1 MPRQNRDTYDVTEL
15 MKLIMQE
22 ETANS
27 KRIAQ
32 NTMFLYLRMMVVM
45 VVALYT
51 SRIILNTLGA
61 TDYGIYNVVGGIV
74 TIMAFLNGALASS
87 TSRFLTFALGE
98 RNEKK
103 LKNTFGAAL
112 NLHICV
118 ALLVLVVGETLGLW
132 FFYEKMIIPEERM
145 TAAFWV
151 YQFSIVTT
159 MVAFTQVPY
168 NASLIAH
175 EEMSIY
181 AYTGLY
187 EAISRLAIALLIGVS
202 PIDKL
207 VFYGL
212 LLLINTVAVQVF
224 YRWYA
229 LKHFS
234 ECIFSLVRDKELYK
248 QLLGYGGWDLI
259 GNLAVVCQGQ
269 GVNLL
274 LNVFFGPIVN
284 AARAIAFQIQGA
296 VMQFITNFMT
306 AVRPQVIK
314 NYAEGNIDRMYKLTF
329 YTAKFSYM
337 LMLALVVP
345 ICFEINFILKLWL
358 GDNVPD
364 DTALFAVIVLITFT
378 WRTFHVAALMPY
390 HAIGKIK
397 TGNVTIGSLMIAS
410 LPIGYIF
417 FKFGCPAYT
426 VFLVILSIEVV
437 SMFALWWLIHNYE
450 YFPYRDLFSK
460 ILVPSGIVTL
470 ITISLPL
477 YIVKNFNDS
486 WIRFFSVCLISEV
499 LLLLSALYI
508 GMNSEERGRLF
519 SFVRKKLNHNYH
531 VN

>member
-1 MPRQNRDTYDVTEL
+1 
-15 MKLIMQE
+15 MQE
-22 ETANS
+22 KSTSSN
-27 KRIAQ
+27 KRIAK
-32 NTMFLYLRMMVVM
+32 NTMFLYIRMMVVM

-51 SRIILNTLGA
+51 SRVILNTLGA

-74 TIMAFLNGALASS
+74 TIVGFLNSALGGS

-98 RNEKK
+98 GNKKK
-103 LKNTFGAAL
+103 LKDTFGAAL

-118 ALLVLVVGETLGLW
+118 ALLVLVVGETIGLW

-151 YQFSIVTT
+151 YQFSIITT

-175 EEMSIY
+175 EKMSIY
-181 AYTGLY
+181 AYVGLY
-187 EAISRLAIALLIGVS
+187 EAISRLAIALLIAVS

-212 LLLINTVAVQVF
+212 LLLVNTVAVQVF

-229 LKHFS
+229 VKHFT
-234 ECIFSLVRDKELYK
+234 ECRFSLVRDKALYK
-248 QLLGYGGWDLI
+248 QLLSYGGWDLF

-296 VMQFITNFMT
+296 VMQFVSNFMT

-314 NYAEGNIDRMYKLTF
+314 NYAEGNVDRMFKLTF

-364 DTALFAVIVLITFT
+364 DTALFAVIVLITYT
-378 WRTFHVAALMPY
+378 WRTFHIAALMPF

-426 VFLVILSIEVV
+426 VFLVILAIEVV
-437 SMFALWWLIHNYE
+437 GMFAIWWLVHNYV
-450 YFPYRDLFSK
+450 YFPYRNLLSMV
-460 ILVPSGIVTL
+460 LVPSGIVTL

-477 YIVKNFNDS
+477 YIINNYDDG
-486 WIRFFSVCLISEV
+486 WIRFFSICLISEV
-499 LLLLSALYI
+499 LLLISALYV
-508 GMNSEERGRLF
+508 GLNSEERGRLF
-519 SFVRKKLNHNYH
+519 SFVRNKLNHNKN

>member
-1 MPRQNRDTYDVTEL
+1 MPDNP
-15 MKLIMQE
+15 
-22 ETANS
+22 ANS
-27 KRIAQ
+27 KRIAK
-32 NTMFLYLRMMVVM
+32 NTMFLYIRMMVVM
-45 VVALYT
+45 AVTLYT
-51 SRIILNTLGA
+51 SRVILNTLGA

-74 TIMAFLNGALASS
+74 TIVGFLNSALGGS

-98 RNEKK
+98 KNEEKQKK
-103 LKNTFGAAL
+103 TFGATL

-118 ALLVLVVGETLGLW
+118 ALFVLIVGETIGLW
-132 FFYEKMIIPEERM
+132 FFYEKMIIPEERL

-151 YQFSIVTT
+151 YQFSIITT
-159 MVAFTQVPY
+159 MVSFTQVPY

-181 AYTGLY
+181 AYVGLY
-187 EAISRLAIALLIGVS
+187 EAFSRLTIAYLITIS

-212 LLLINTVAVQVF
+212 LFLLNTLAVQF
-224 YRWYA
+224 YYRWYA
-229 LKHFS
+229 VKHFI
-234 ECIFSLVRDKELYK
+234 ECRFFLVKDKKLYK
-248 QLLGYGGWDLI
+248 QLLSYSGWDLF

-269 GVNLL
+269 GVNLM
-274 LNVFFGPIVN
+274 LNIFFGPIVN
-284 AARAIAFQIQGA
+284 AARAIAIQIHGG
-296 VMQFITNFMT
+296 VSQFISSFMT

-314 NYAEGNIDRMYKLTF
+314 NYAEGNVDRMYKLTF

-364 DTALFAVIVLITFT
+364 DTALFAVIVLVTYT
-378 WRTFHVAALMPY
+378 WRTFHVAALMPF

-426 VFLVILSIEVV
+426 VFLVILAIEVV
-437 SMFALWWLIHNYE
+437 GMFAIWWLIHTYE
-450 YFPYRDLFSK
+450 YFPYRLLFTK
-460 ILVPSGIVTL
+460 VLIPSGIVTL
-470 ITISLPL
+470 LTLVLPTCIL
-477 YIVKNFNDS
+477 FFLEDG
-486 WIRFFSVCLISEV
+486 WIRFCLILIASEAS
-499 LLLLSALYI
+499 LGLSALFV
-508 GMNSEERGRLF
+508 GLNKDERTRVL
-519 SFVRKKLNHNYH
+519 SFLKNKLKHNR
-531 VN
+531 N

>member
-1 MPRQNRDTYDVTEL
+1 
-15 MKLIMQE
+15 MQDNI
-22 ETANS
+22 TSN
-27 KRIAQ
+27 KRIAK
-32 NTMFLYLRMMVVM
+32 NTMFLYIRMMVVM

-51 SRIILNTLGA
+51 SRVILNTLGA
-61 TDYGIYNVVGGIV
+61 TDYGIYNAVGGIV
-74 TIMAFLNGALASS
+74 TIVGFLNSALGGS

-98 RNEKK
+98 GNKKK
-103 LKNTFGAAL
+103 LKDTFGAAL

-118 ALLVLVVGETLGLW
+118 ALLVLVVGETIGLW

-151 YQFSIVTT
+151 YQFSILTT

-181 AYTGLY
+181 AYVGLY
-187 EAISRLAIALLIGVS
+187 EAISRLAIALLIALS

-229 LKHFS
+229 VKHFA
-234 ECIFSLVRDKELYK
+234 ECRFSLVRDKALYK
-248 QLLGYGGWDLI
+248 QLLSYGGWDLF

-296 VMQFITNFMT
+296 VMQFISNFMT

-314 NYAEGNIDRMYKLTF
+314 SYAEGNVDRMYKLTF

-345 ICFEINFILKLWL
+345 ICYEIHFILQLWL
-358 GDNVPD
+358 GDSVPSE
-364 DTALFAVIVLITFT
+364 TALFAVIVLITYT

-390 HAIGKIK
+390 HAIGRIK

-410 LPIGYIF
+410 LPIGYIL
-417 FKFGCPAYT
+417 FKLGSPAYS
-426 VFLVILSIEVV
+426 VFLVILAIEVV
-437 SMFALWWLIHNYE
+437 GMFAIWWLIHTYE
-450 YFPYRDLFSK
+450 YFPYRQLFTK
-460 ILVPSGIVTL
+460 VLVPCGIVTFLTLLLPTCILYFLEDGWLRFCL
-470 ITISLPL
+470 ILLASEISL
-477 YIVKNFNDS
+477 S
-486 WIRFFSVCLISEV
+486 
-499 LLLLSALYI
+499 LSALYV
-508 GMNSEERGRLF
+508 GLNKEERTRIF
-519 SFVRKKLNHNYH
+519 SLVKNKIKHNKN

>member
-1 MPRQNRDTYDVTEL
+1 MSD
-15 MKLIMQE
+15 
-22 ETANS
+22 NS
-27 KRIAQ
+27 SNKRIAK
-32 NTMFLYLRMMVVM
+32 NTMFLYVRMMVVM
-45 VVALYT
+45 VVTLYV
-51 SRIILNTLGA
+51 SRVILNTLGA

-74 TIMAFLNGALASS
+74 TIVGFLNSALGVS

-98 RNEKK
+98 KNEEKQ
-103 LKNTFGAAL
+103 KNTFATAL

-118 ALLVLVVGETLGLW
+118 ALLVLIIGETIGLW

-151 YQFSIVTT
+151 YQFSIITT

-181 AYTGLY
+181 AYVGLY
-187 EAISRLAIALLIGVS
+187 EAFSRLIIAILISVS

-207 VFYGL
+207 IFYGL
-212 LLLINTVAVQVF
+212 LLLINTVSVQLY

-229 LKHFS
+229 VRHFI
-234 ECIFSLVRDKELYK
+234 ECRFSLVQDKKLYK
-248 QLLGYGGWDLI
+248 QLLSYGGWDLF

-296 VMQFITNFMT
+296 VMQFISNFMT

-314 NYAEGNIDRMYKLTF
+314 NYAEGNVERMYTLTF

-345 ICFEINFILKLWL
+345 ICCEINFILRLWL
-358 GDNVPD
+358 GVNVPYE
-364 DTALFAVIVLITFT
+364 TALFAVLVLITYT
-378 WRTFHVAALMPY
+378 WRTFHTAALMPF
-390 HAIGKIK
+390 HAIGRIK

-410 LPIGYIF
+410 LPIGYVL
-417 FKFGCPAYT
+417 FKIGCPAYS
-426 VFLVILSIEVV
+426 VFVVIFIIEVV
-437 SMFALWWLIHNYE
+437 SMFATWWLIHRYE
-450 YFPYRDLFSK
+450 YFSYIYLFK
-460 ILVPSGIVTL
+460 RVLIPSGIVTL
-470 ITISLPL
+470 ITLLLPL
-477 YIVKNFNDS
+477 YIINTYEDT
-486 WIRFFSVCLISEV
+486 WLRFMSVVIVSETA
-499 LLLLSALYI
+499 LLFSALYV
-508 GMNSEERGRLF
+508 GLNKEERNRLF
-519 SFVRKKLNHNYH
+519 SLIKNNIDQVWCHF
-531 VN
+531 

>member
-1 MPRQNRDTYDVTEL
+1 
-15 MKLIMQE
+15 MQDN
-22 ETANS
+22 TTSN
-27 KRIAQ
+27 KRIAK
-32 NTMFLYLRMMVVM
+32 NTMFLYIRMMVVM

-51 SRIILNTLGA
+51 SRMILNTLGA

-74 TIMAFLNGALASS
+74 TIVGFLNSALGGS

-98 RNEKK
+98 GNEEKQKK
-103 LKNTFGAAL
+103 TFGAAL

-118 ALLVLVVGETLGLW
+118 ALLVLVVGETIGLC
-132 FFYEKMIIPEERM
+132 FFYEKMIIPDERM

-151 YQFSIVTT
+151 YQFSIITT

-175 EEMSIY
+175 EKMSIY
-181 AYTGLY
+181 AYVGLY
-187 EAISRLAIALLIGVS
+187 EAISRLAIALLIAVS

-229 LKHFS
+229 VKHFA
-234 ECIFSLVRDKELYK
+234 ECKFSLVRDKALYK
-248 QLLGYGGWDLI
+248 QLLSYGGWDLF

-296 VMQFITNFMT
+296 VMQFVSNFMT

-314 NYAEGNIDRMYKLTF
+314 NYAEGNVDRMYKLTF

-364 DTALFAVIVLITFT
+364 DTALFAVIVLITYT
-378 WRTFHVAALMPY
+378 WRTFHIAALMPF

-397 TGNVTIGSLMIAS
+397 KGNVTIGSLMIAS

-426 VFLVILSIEVV
+426 VFLIILAIEIVG
-437 SMFALWWLIHNYE
+437 MFAIWWLIHNYE

-460 ILVPSGIVTL
+460 VLMPSGIVTL

-477 YIVKNFNDS
+477 YIVNNFDGS
-486 WIRFFSVCLISEV
+486 WIRFFCVCLISEV
-499 LLLLSALYI
+499 LLLISALYV
-508 GMNSEERGRLF
+508 GLNSEERGRLF
-519 SFVRKKLNHNYH
+519 SFVRNKLNHNKN